1 MSKTIGKN
9 ISKNLSSKQSQ
20 KLFDYAKPSTTDT
33 LKNASEK
40 AIQKTVE
47 ATSDLIVIEI
57 ANKFTKVLPK
67 SFIT

>member
-20 KLFDYAKPSTTDT
+20 KLFDYAKPSTTKT
-33 LKNASEK
+33 KKNASEK

-57 ANKFTKVLPK
+57 ANKITKVLPK
-67 SFIT
+67 NFIT